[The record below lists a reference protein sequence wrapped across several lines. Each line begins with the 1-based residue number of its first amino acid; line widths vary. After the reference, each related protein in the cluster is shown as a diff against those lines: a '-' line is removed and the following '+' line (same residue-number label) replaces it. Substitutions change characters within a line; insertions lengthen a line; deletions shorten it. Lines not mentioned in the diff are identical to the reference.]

1 MPVVGRHGLERSIAQ
16 MQSAA
21 AEYRS
26 TVERTCPTVTAAR
39 LLLWEMDAVPRALTV
54 CAPGDVTRDR
64 DGPSLQELSGCSPA
78 QGRARRL
85 SMQSLGSG
93 RSIRTNESMEAFCF
107 NPDQVCPFG
116 LSAG

>member
-1 MPVVGRHGLERSIAQ
+1 MPVVGRHGLKRSIAQ

-64 DGPSLQELSGCSPA
+64 DGQLAGAEWLLTRPRKSAQAEHAKPRQRQEH
-78 QGRARRL
+78 Q
-85 SMQSLGSG
+85 
-93 RSIRTNESMEAFCF
+93 
-107 NPDQVCPFG
+107 D
-116 LSAG
+116 